1 MSVTSSLSLA
11 RPGPQVADLTEWQVA
26 IEFALFLGSLE
37 QEWAQVTTQPA
48 PGRRPHLQQAPECQA
63 FAFLGP
69 AGEIRLTQEF

>member
-37 QEWAQVTTQPA
+37 QE
-48 PGRRPHLQQAPECQA
+48 
-63 FAFLGP
+63 
-69 AGEIRLTQEF
+69 